1 MMIEGTFTPTGGS
14 PQAFRVYFE
23 AEVEIEKTFATPL
36 VIDGSSAG
44 ITLELRP
51 DLWFRNG
58 DGTVRDLS
66 QWNWATTSNLIE
78 FEVEF
83 EQGVRIE
90 FDD

>member
-1 MMIEGTFTPTGGS
+1 
-14 PQAFRVYFE
+14 
-23 AEVEIEKTFATPL
+23 
-36 VIDGSSAG
+36 
-44 ITLELRP
+44 LRP
-51 DLWFRNG
+51 NLWFRNG